1 MLMYLRVVIVVL
13 SDAMSF
19 SYCRG
24 PRRLRHEEDGRAQ
37 QEVKDGTELRVRTR
51 DYPVSQ
57 IVVSVSGC
65 VAEEGEGHEV
75 PAQDGILVERNQ
87 RGRAERE
94 HPGGLERDA
103 AGSAQL
109 PPGHPYH

>member
-1 MLMYLRVVIVVL
+1 
-13 SDAMSF
+13 MSI

-24 PRRLRHEEDGRAQ
+24 PRRLRDDEYEEDGRAQ

-57 IVVSVSGC
+57 IVVSVLGC

-94 HPGGLERDA
+94 HPVLRRLVPAEPRA
-103 AGSAQL
+103 T
-109 PPGHPYH
+109 PWRTPYGQWPCDPYA